1 MTLRH
6 PVCDICQSHVT
17 CSLDMWHVPF
27 IYDIFPSHVTC
38 SIHIWHVP
46 FICVMIHSHVAC
58 CIHVWHV
65 PFISDMFHS
74 YVTCIIPVYMYHSCV
89 TWIIH
94 MGCDSSVD
102 QNSRVHNDIT
112 PVYTTWCIY
121 MWHVSCIC
129 VMAHSYVTDSF
140 IWDMS
145 HSYGSWLINRPSKMH
160 PIWMSQSFQVPHVPT
175 RRVRCCCNAL
185 QHAASHCNALPRTA
199 TH

>member
-94 MGCDSSVD
+94 MGCDMN
-102 QNSRVHNDIT
+102 NSYGMWLISRPKQSCSQRHNS
-112 PVYTTWCIY
+112 CIY
-121 MWHVSCIC
+121 DMMHLNVTCLMDMCHGPFIC
-129 VMAHSYVTDSF
+129 DWLIHKGYVSF
-140 IWDMS
+140 IW
-145 HSYGSWLINRPSKMH
+145 I
-160 PIWMSQSFQVPHVPT
+160 V
-175 RRVRCCCNAL
+175 
-185 QHAASHCNALPRTA
+185 